1 MSPAREAGA
10 APPPL
15 WERPALRAAAGAT
28 LRPGGFAL
36 TDRLAELVGLGPG
49 MDVLD
54 VGCGLGATVA
64 RLRARHGVR
73 ALGVEPSAAQLAEA
87 RSAPG
92 AAALE
97 GALLPGSA
105 QDLPFPP
112 DYFDVLFCEC
122 VLSLTPDPA
131 AALAEFARVLRPGGR
146 LALTDV
152 TRHHDAA
159 PSASP
164 PAFPEDDGTATCAR
178 SPFDAPEL
186 AALVA
191 DAGFDVEIQEDH
203 SHLLKELAAR
213 LILAGERPQCPCAG
227 GYTLLA
233 ARKRSER

>member
-1 MSPAREAGA
+1 
-10 APPPL
+10 
-15 WERPALRAAAGAT
+15 
-28 LRPGGFAL
+28 
-36 TDRLAELVGLGPG
+36 

-87 RSAPG
+87 RCAPG
-92 AAALE
+92 AAALA

-105 QDLPFPP
+105 QDLPFPSEH
-112 DYFDVLFCEC
+112 FDALFCEC

-159 PSASP
+159 PPASS
-164 PAFPEDDGTATCAR
+164 EDDGTATCAR
-178 SPFDAPEL
+178 SPFAAPEL

-227 GYTLLA
+227 GYTLLTA
-233 ARKRSER
+233 HKRSGR